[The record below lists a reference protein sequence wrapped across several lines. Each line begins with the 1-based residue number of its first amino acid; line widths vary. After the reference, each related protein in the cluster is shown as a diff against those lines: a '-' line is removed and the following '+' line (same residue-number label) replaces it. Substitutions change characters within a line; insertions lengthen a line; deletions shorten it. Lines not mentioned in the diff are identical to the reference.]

1 MSDEELMSLLRAIKE
16 QLNTQLNSMERRQVM
31 MDERQKAIKQE
42 VADQEQG
49 SFGSRDQ

>member
-1 MSDEELMSLLRAIKE
+1 MSDEEIMSLLRAIKE
-16 QLNTQLNSMERRQVM
+16 QLNTIETRQVM
-31 MDERQKAIKQE
+31 MDERQKVIKQE